1 MYDTSELHPHIRE
14 IVESDPLFNSAPSQ
28 LLTINNAKTS
38 KGESLG
44 YLTAILY
51 LSPADLLS
59 VRLNLCPSA
68 KLAGCIDGCL
78 NTAGRGAFNSVQRA
92 RMRKTLYWWQ

>member
-28 LLTINNAKTS
+28 LLTVTNAKTI
-38 KGESLG
+38 KGQSLG

-51 LSPADLLS
+51 L
-59 VRLNLCPSA
+59 
-68 KLAGCIDGCL
+68 
-78 NTAGRGAFNSVQRA
+78 
-92 RMRKTLYWWQ
+92 